1 MSGEKPKETSGFK
14 FGAMPK
20 ITFGSTSGSTPL
32 FGSGASVPVFGSGTL
47 SFPSSGFKVPTA
59 SAISAKPSNDTDAL
73 KEAETDTVDVNKL
86 KLPEFSV
93 FDKPLEIKKGDEDEM
108 EVYRV
113 KSKVFRFYEEDVY
126 GDEVRKNLWKERGF
140 GFIRLLKHTETGIF
154 RILMRQEK
162 TKKICL
168 NHAIDPLLSFAPNG
182 ARAWVFKADDYD
194 IDGNHEFITYACR
207 FPDEETANMYRGAHC
222 YARSKNALL
231 KGANAGLNDVE
242 LTLVEAFKAG
252 YLDEDE
258 NPKKEE
264 TTEEE
269 DGEEEEELVEKTK
282 DSIEPV
288 EVADVLV
295 EDKLDAELAEKSA

>member
-1 MSGEKPKETSGFK
+1 MSNEKTKETSGFK
-14 FGAMPK
+14 FGSMPK
-20 ITFGSTSGSTPL
+20 ITFGSTTGPTPM
-32 FGSGASVPVFGSGTL
+32 FGSGVTLPVFGSGMST
-47 SFPSSGFKVPTA
+47 FPTSGFKVPTTSIA
-59 SAISAKPSNDTDAL
+59 PVKTADDKDAL

-86 KLPEFSV
+86 KLPEFSA
-93 FDKPLEIKKGDEDEM
+93 FDKPLDVKKGDEDEI

-113 KSKVFRFYEEDVY
+113 KSKLFRFFQEDIY

-140 GFIRLLKHTETGIF
+140 GFIRILKHKETGIF
-154 RILMRQEK
+154 RVLMRQEK

-207 FPDEETANMYRGAHC
+207 FPDEETAKMYRGAHA

-231 KGANAGLNDVE
+231 KSADAGLVAEE
-242 LTLVEAFKAG
+242 LTLIEAFKAE

-264 TTEEE
+264 IAETEEE
-269 DGEEEEELVEKTK
+269 KEAS
-282 DSIEPV
+282 DSVAPV
-288 EVADVLV
+288 KV
-295 EDKLDAELAEKSA
+295 EDVVVKNKPDSELTENSA